1 MSLPSKAFIIDPVL
15 DSQSIRGVASSYF
28 DLICFGHGFVL
39 AHKTRQDVIN
49 FASRI
54 ESKYGDVA
62 KRL

>member
-1 MSLPSKAFIIDPVL
+1 MSLPSKAFTIYLVPENPINKESDKL
-15 DSQSIRGVASSYF
+15 R
-28 DLICFGHGFVL
+28 LCFGHGLAL
-39 AHKTRQDVIN
+39 AHKTRQAVIN